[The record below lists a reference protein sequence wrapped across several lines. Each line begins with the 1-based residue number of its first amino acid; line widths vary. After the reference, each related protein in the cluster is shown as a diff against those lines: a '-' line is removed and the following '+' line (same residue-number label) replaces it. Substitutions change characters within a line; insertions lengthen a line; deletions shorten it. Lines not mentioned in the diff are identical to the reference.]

1 MSEIS
6 FLVCPSRQLMLAL
19 GKRLREPERG
29 VIGFALRD
37 RRTSDDADS
46 TQALWKFL
54 ADTAGEELVVKFS
67 DDDDF
72 EEIAGYRTISL
83 WADEDQDIPISE
95 YLRDGL
101 RPADT

>member
-46 TQALWKFL
+46 TEALSEFL
-54 ADTAGEELVVKFS
+54 ADTAGEEWVGKL
-67 DDDDF
+67 
-72 EEIAGYRTISL
+72 G
-83 WADEDQDIPISE
+83 
-95 YLRDGL
+95 DGV
-101 RPADT
+101 